1 MIHSVQKAMHILSVL
16 SDAKNQPVPLMDIA
30 ERTGYPKP
38 TCAHL
43 LETLCH
49 DGYAVRVSQT
59 KGYILGPALYCLTRY
74 GRYEEELVS
83 LCRPVMR
90 WMERNSHATVVLS
103 VIQSH
108 HKFIIDYADAEQN
121 LFSEHPKI
129 RTDDIYRTA
138 TGRAILAHSDR
149 ETVEEIWR
157 KYDAPPKKHWSEV
170 TSYETLS
177 EALDRL
183 RKQDVVVSGVEN
195 GVVKHRN
202 VGLAC
207 PLFRGKVCVGAVG
220 LAWKTEEETAFD
232 PETEAWLCGILKK
245 GAREIRRLLSYE
257 EQKR

>member
-138 TGRAILAHSDR
+138 TGRAIIRSPKPSWTRSTKPDSSSSTKRAGSR
-149 ETVEEIWR
+149 RRR
-157 KYDAPPKKHWSEV
+157 KGSR
-170 TSYETLS
+170 SS
-177 EALDRL
+177 RC
-183 RKQDVVVSGVEN
+183 S
-195 GVVKHRN
+195 
-202 VGLAC
+202 
-207 PLFRGKVCVGAVG
+207 
-220 LAWKTEEETAFD
+220 
-232 PETEAWLCGILKK
+232 
-245 GAREIRRLLSYE
+245 
-257 EQKR
+257 